1 MKGSFNNKRLT
12 KSANSPIK
20 LTSTTKT
27 GSKLNIKVQLISS
40 KTVKSPTKHPTKI
53 EEPNTKLQ
61 ELSIFST
68 KVLISNQQSLRNPD
82 DFIEPLPDLSI
93 PSTETFYQHK
103 KLLSHIPAIVD
114 CEGNKKPKQK
124 EQNSLIKDYK
134 LASCN
139 KASKNLRVKKTSKS
153 LDIDNFNSLGLKTW
167 TLKPKLYLK
176 KQVKNNN

>member
-1 MKGSFNNKRLT
+1 MKGSYNKRLT

-27 GSKLNIKVQLISS
+27 GSKLNIKVHLIST
-40 KTVKSPTKHPTKI
+40 KTSNSPTKLPAQIQKPSVNLQEHSVSPTKG
-53 EEPNTKLQ
+53 
-61 ELSIFST
+61 
-68 KVLISNQQSLRNPD
+68 LISNQQTLRNPD
-82 DFIEPLPDLSI
+82 DFIEPLPDLAI

-114 CEGNKKPKQK
+114 CEGTKKPKQK

-134 LASCN
+134 LASHC
-139 KASKNLRVKKTSKS
+139 KTSKNLRVKKTSKS

-167 TLKPKLYLK
+167 TLKPKIYLK
-176 KQVKNNN
+176 KQTKNNN